1 VNFMGNLKRNDD
13 EYERKNE
20 GESWENL
27 GQHIFK
33 TLANLVFH
41 FSHQH

>member
-1 VNFMGNLKRNDD
+1 MNFMGNLKRNDD

-33 TLANLVFH
+33 TLANLVLH
-41 FSHQH
+41 FTHQH